1 MTAPV
6 RDPRYWAEAVDQVVE
21 AGMEPVRLPGGLVGA
36 KFPVTHWAA
45 TFTPEQRGD
54 IRRAC
59 VEVRRLATHEHL
71 DPLWRAATETL
82 HELNDYCDRKGE
94 TS

>member
-1 MTAPV
+1 MQ
-6 RDPRYWAEAVDQVVE
+6 AVDAVVD
-21 AGMEPVRLPGGLVGA
+21 AGMIPVRLPGGLVGGR
-36 KFPVTHWAA
+36 FPTEAERHWAH

-59 VEVRRLATHEHL
+59 VEIRRLADHDHL
-71 DPLWRAATETL
+71 EPLWRAATETL
-82 HELNDYCDRKGE
+82 HELNDYCDRFGE